1 MSQRDVQQVISR
13 VAAYAEFRKLLS
25 TNPERALKSYD
36 LTTDEKTALKDIANS
51 HFKLDIDAKGYIRL
65 VS

>member
-13 VAAYAEFRKLLS
+13 VAAYADFRRLLS
-25 TNPERALKSYD
+25 LNPEQALKSYD
-36 LTTDEKTALKDIANS
+36 LTTEEKGALKDIAKS
-51 HFKLDIDAKGYIRL
+51 HFKLDVDAKGYIRL